1 MRPFSAVLINLAA
14 ANDQILLNTIPPKRM
29 FHPAKTQE
37 SATTANC
44 GSYIDISGLEGF
56 QEFD

>member
-1 MRPFSAVLINLAA
+1 MRPFSAVLIKLVAA
-14 ANDQILLNTIPPKRM
+14 DDQILLNDIPPKRT

-37 SATTANC
+37 SAPTANC

-56 QEFD
+56 KEYN

>member
-1 MRPFSAVLINLAA
+1 MRSFSTVLINLAA
-14 ANDQILLNTIPPKRM
+14 ANDQIMLNTIPRKSV
-29 FHPAKTQE
+29 FYSAKTQE

-56 QEFD
+56 